1 MIYKKL
7 IDLSEQ
13 IECMISD
20 GVQLVHGG
28 NLFDWS
34 DTVIRE
40 LLDEIN
46 EQRQNIESQPIKSG
60 DILVNLATKEE
71 MTVIK
76 TDKKNIYIEP
86 VSTPIK
92 YSKNE
97 IWEHYEP
104 KKRV

>member
-7 IDLSEQ
+7 LNLSEQ
-13 IECMISD
+13 LESMISD

-34 DTVIRE
+34 DTVIIE
-40 LLDEIN
+40 LLEEIN
-46 EQRQNIESQPIKSG
+46 EQKEIIESQSVKKG
-60 DILVNLATKEE
+60 DILINIVTEEE

-76 TDKKNIYIEP
+76 TDKNNVYIEP

-97 IWEHYEP
+97 IWEHYKP